1 LNANRLCTI
10 RWTLNGND
18 NLKLI
23 YALRFSILN
32 TEDRLDRPDLFV
44 EEHEDTVVYLDNNC
58 AGSQCYAP
66 CKWFEIG
73 FGKRKKERFE

>member
-1 LNANRLCTI
+1 MYYPLDAEC
-10 RWTLNGND
+10 
-18 NLKLI
+18 
-23 YALRFSILN
+23 ILN

-66 CKWFEIG
+66 YVTQYVAVEGRQLSEVSFVVNKVNLL
-73 FGKRKKERFE
+73 RF